1 MVALTRCLEW
11 NVVLRGGRTGDN
23 LVHASLRLNIFFAA
37 IAWARSIRA
46 CVAAAQKHHIVGY
59 HFGRVVLPVFLVG
72 PLASLQATFHEAL
85 PTLSQVLAAQL
96 SQLSPHYNPMPLRSV
111 LLLTIL
117 VGPRFAGCDS
127 EIRNRLTT
135 GVNRTSGSAPRLPT
149 RITLLTPPAILFPA
163 FLRALIRCGSV
174 SLFPK
179 AIAA

>member
-11 NVVLRGGRTGDN
+11 NVVLRGGRSGDN

-72 PLASLQATFHEAL
+72 PLAGLQATFYEAL

-127 EIRNRLTT
+127 EIRNSLTT
-135 GVNRTSGSAPRLPT
+135 GGEPHFRIRTQVTDENYLIDTASHPLSCLS
-149 RITLLTPPAILFPA
+149 
-163 FLRALIRCGSV
+163 RALIRCGSV